1 LTRAESF
8 LGRSLPEAGRFGRYL
23 IVGAAANLFGLAIY
37 YLATLAIGVEP
48 KRALT
53 LASAIAF
60 VPAYAANRA
69 WTFRSNAG
77 TARSLLRYG
86 AGYAASF
93 LLQVAILH
101 LGVDRGWCCSGSA
114 SRRSSSSCCSGSGCF
129 RRRRPAGCDKPSRHA
144 L

>member
-1 LTRAESF
+1 MTRAESF

-77 TARSLLRYG
+77 TARSLLRYR

-101 LGVDRGWCCSGSA
+101 LGVDRLGQRHEWVVLFGLGVA
-114 SRRSSSSCCSGSGCF
+114 TVFFFLLQRFGVF
-129 RRRRPAGCDKPSRHA
+129 PAAPAGRV
-144 L
+144 